1 MVITD
6 ITDITDNMAMLSITP
21 IKLLLILLM
30 VDSKM
35 LQLEDSSIVIMDF
48 ILLQELLMVILTQE
62 DLLEVITD
70 YQVYQLEII
79 NLLSL
84 LMDGLSLI

>member
-1 MVITD
+1 
-6 ITDITDNMAMLSITP
+6 MLSITP